1 MPDFRLPKSPQPP
14 GSPSRKSILFDAME
28 TNYQKFL
35 AGEYCNRLDEE
46 VLNMMIQTKQLLA
59 RLNAIDISE
68 EGKRRDILCR
78 MLGSIGKY
86 SSIGMNF
93 CCECGKHIF
102 IGDKVVINMNC
113 TFLDDN
119 IIRIGNNVLI
129 APNVQLYTATHPIDA
144 DERFVEDWDESSG
157 DLFFRT
163 KALPITIEDNVWIGG
178 GVIVLPGVTI
188 GNNSVIGAGSVV
200 TKPVPAYSVAAGNPC
215 KVIKQ
220 IRQAK

>member
-1 MPDFRLPKSPQPP
+1 
-14 GSPSRKSILFDAME
+14 ME
-28 TNYQKFL
+28 TNYQRFL

-46 VLNMMIQTKQLLA
+46 VLNLMVQTKRLLT
-59 RLNAIDISE
+59 RFNATDSSE
-68 EGKRRDILCR
+68 DTKRNEILCQ
-78 MLGSIGKY
+78 MLGGIGNY
-86 SSIGMNF
+86 SRVGANF
-93 CCECGKHIF
+93 HCECGKHIF

-144 DERFVEDWDESSG
+144 NDRFVDDWNELSG

-163 KALPITIEDNVWIGG
+163 KALPITIEDHVWIGG
-178 GVIVLPGVTI
+178 GAIVLPGVTI

-200 TKPVPAYSVAAGNPC
+200 TKSIPAYSVAVGNPC
-215 KVIKQ
+215 KVI
-220 IRQAK
+220 RELR

>member
-1 MPDFRLPKSPQPP
+1 
-14 GSPSRKSILFDAME
+14 ME
-28 TNYQKFL
+28 TNYQRFL

-46 VLNMMIQTKQLLA
+46 VLNLMVQTKKLLT
-59 RLNAIDISE
+59 RFNATDSSE
-68 EGKRRDILCR
+68 NAKRYEILCQ
-78 MLGSIGKY
+78 MLGGIGKY
-86 SSIGMNF
+86 SSVNVNF
-93 CCECGKHIF
+93 HCECGKHIF

-129 APNVQLYTATHPIDA
+129 APHVQLYTATHPIDA
-144 DERFVEDWDESSG
+144 NDRFVSDWDELSG

-178 GVIVLPGVTI
+178 GAIVLPGVTI

-200 TKPVPAYSVAAGNPC
+200 TKSIPAYSVAVGNPC
-215 KVIKQ
+215 KVI
-220 IRQAK
+220 RELR